1 MECSPKNPSDFSAFA
16 GAGTVLAPQRRPI
29 QGETEPRPEIGY
41 ACGAFSW
48 HGMTPKLRI
57 TLILG
62 GLTLTG
68 FGCSGLSAPLS
79 GIESVERARF
89 AAMTRQDVN
98 ALEPMLADDLIYC
111 HSNGRCENKSQL
123 LESIRTG
130 SIRYRAVD
138 ILSLTPRSAA
148 GAVILNGSIAV
159 DGTMDGLPIKMQ
171 MVYMAVYVRRDGRW
185 RLAAWQAARLP
196 VTH

>member
-1 MECSPKNPSDFSAFA
+1 
-16 GAGTVLAPQRRPI
+16 
-29 QGETEPRPEIGY
+29 
-41 ACGAFSW
+41 
-48 HGMTPKLRI
+48 MTPKLRI

-62 GLTLTG
+62 GLALSG
-68 FGCSGLSAPLS
+68 FGCSGFSAPLAD
-79 GIESVERARF
+79 IESVERARF
-89 AAMTRQDVN
+89 AAMTHQDVK

-111 HSNGRCENKSQL
+111 HSDGRCENKAQL
-123 LESIRTG
+123 LESIRSG
-130 SIRYRAVD
+130 SLRYHSVD
-138 ILSLTPRSAA
+138 ILSLRPRTAA

>member
-1 MECSPKNPSDFSAFA
+1 
-16 GAGTVLAPQRRPI
+16 
-29 QGETEPRPEIGY
+29 
-41 ACGAFSW
+41 
-48 HGMTPKLRI
+48 
-57 TLILG
+57 
-62 GLTLTG
+62 
-68 FGCSGLSAPLS
+68 
-79 GIESVERARF
+79 
-89 AAMTRQDVN
+89 
-98 ALEPMLADDLIYC
+98 
-111 HSNGRCENKSQL
+111 

-130 SIRYRAVD
+130 RIRYRAVD

-196 VTH
+196 VAH

>member
-1 MECSPKNPSDFSAFA
+1 
-16 GAGTVLAPQRRPI
+16 
-29 QGETEPRPEIGY
+29 
-41 ACGAFSW
+41 
-48 HGMTPKLRI
+48 MTPKLRI
-57 TLILG
+57 TLIFGSLA
-62 GLTLTG
+62 LSS
-68 FGCSGLSAPLS
+68 FGCSGLSAPLAD
-79 GIESVERARF
+79 IESVERARF

>member
-1 MECSPKNPSDFSAFA
+1 
-16 GAGTVLAPQRRPI
+16 
-29 QGETEPRPEIGY
+29 
-41 ACGAFSW
+41 
-48 HGMTPKLRI
+48 MTPKLRI

-62 GLTLTG
+62 GLALSG
-68 FGCSGLSAPLS
+68 FGCSGFSAPLAD
-79 GIESVERARF
+79 IESVERARF
-89 AAMTRQDVN
+89 AAMTHQDVK

-111 HSNGRCENKSQL
+111 HSNGRCENKAQL
-123 LESIRTG
+123 LESIRSG
-130 SIRYRAVD
+130 SLRYHAVD
-138 ILSLTPRSAA
+138 ILSLRPRTAA